1 MCKSDNE
8 PQKADLTT
16 RFDDIK
22 FTVNDNDTIL
32 CNENRWMYENIGNEG
47 MSRSTKKQVSE
58 EENNQDELKTN
69 MDKMKE
75 LVASSKK
82 STRIKK

>member
-1 MCKSDNE
+1 MCKSNNE
-8 PQKADLTT
+8 HSKADLTT

-32 CNENRWMYENIGNEG
+32 CNENIWMYETIGNEG

-58 EENNQDELKTN
+58 EDNNQENDERIDSLN
-69 MDKMKE
+69 E
-75 LVASSKK
+75 E
-82 STRIKK
+82 IKKKIVK